1 MQEREATGKGIDL
14 LQFGPLKSTILC
26 SGFPYLFQ
34 VGMLVLFV
42 GFAVLAWGLFPPEG
56 VADKLYAK
64 TNLVNLVIWGLWWPA
79 MVLTTIFFGR
89 VWCMICPLEFVA
101 NLTER
106 LGRRLGISQW
116 RLRRW
121 LRDGFLILGLYA
133 LIQMLVAGI
142 HLHRIPAY
150 TSIFLWMMLGLA
162 AFVGFFF
169 ADRAFCRGFWP
180 VGLLLG
186 TYGRGSM
193 LVVRSKSRETCQ
205 DCEGKECV
213 AACERTRL
221 DARSCPSL
229 LNPAKLSSNQDCL
242 VCGQCLKS
250 CRPDNMQL
258 LIRSPFHGDDSREA
272 AASWPVTLFVMLVS
286 GFVLYELC
294 SEWPA
299 AESAFQWVPVSLAG
313 WVGATGLVGWF
324 NGVWMLIIVP
334 LALWYFLGLITVV
347 SRESSSVVMAWR
359 RLALPLVVVI
369 SAGHLAK
376 GLAKLSSWSG
386 FLPFAI
392 NNPNG
397 IQTALEISTGQMPQ
411 PAPLLS
417 LAAVSLFSGLFVL
430 AAIGFALREL
440 RLRQISQFGGIAFS
454 ILLLGAG
461 SVFLIT
467 GWGIF
472 AP

>member
-169 ADRAFCRGFWP
+169 ADRAFCRGFCP

>member
-1 MQEREATGKGIDL
+1 
-14 LQFGPLKSTILC
+14 
-26 SGFPYLFQ
+26 
-34 VGMLVLFV
+34 
-42 GFAVLAWGLFPPEG
+42 
-56 VADKLYAK
+56 
-64 TNLVNLVIWGLWWPA
+64 
-79 MVLTTIFFGR
+79 
-89 VWCMICPLEFVA
+89 
-101 NLTER
+101 
-106 LGRRLGISQW
+106 
-116 RLRRW
+116 
-121 LRDGFLILGLYA
+121 
-133 LIQMLVAGI
+133 
-142 HLHRIPAY
+142 
-150 TSIFLWMMLGLA
+150 
-162 AFVGFFF
+162 
-169 ADRAFCRGFWP
+169 
-180 VGLLLG
+180 
-186 TYGRGSM
+186 
-193 LVVRSKSRETCQ
+193 
-205 DCEGKECV
+205 
-213 AACERTRL
+213 
-221 DARSCPSL
+221 
-229 LNPAKLSSNQDCL
+229 
-242 VCGQCLKS
+242 
-250 CRPDNMQL
+250 
-258 LIRSPFHGDDSREA
+258 
-272 AASWPVTLFVMLVS
+272 
-286 GFVLYELC
+286 
-294 SEWPA
+294 
-299 AESAFQWVPVSLAG
+299 
-313 WVGATGLVGWF
+313 
-324 NGVWMLIIVP
+324 MLIIVP

-440 RLRQISQFGGIAFS
+440 RLRQISHFGGIAFS